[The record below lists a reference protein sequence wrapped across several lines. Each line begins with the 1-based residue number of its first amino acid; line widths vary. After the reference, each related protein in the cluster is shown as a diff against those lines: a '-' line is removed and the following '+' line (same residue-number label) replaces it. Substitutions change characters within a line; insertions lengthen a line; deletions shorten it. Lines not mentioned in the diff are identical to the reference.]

1 MDLRW
6 LRLALT
12 FAVALAFAG
21 SIGGVYSYN
30 RPPMRKD
37 LIVRH
42 LEDLDDSSPQQ
53 VFINFMP
60 SYIDV
65 YMFGNSCFQYMNLLL
80 KIMKTKFCGYQYNY
94 PLVVYLLRGLLCC
107 MKYSQ

>member
-1 MDLRW
+1 MDLRE
-6 LRLALT
+6 LRLVLT

-21 SIGGVYSYN
+21 SIGGAYSYN

-60 SYIDV
+60 SHIDV
-65 YMFGNSCFQYMNLLL
+65 YIYVWQFLFS
-80 KIMKTKFCGYQYNY
+80 
-94 PLVVYLLRGLLCC
+94 VYE
-107 MKYSQ
+107 SVSEDHEN

>member
-60 SYIDV
+60 SHIAVYIYVWQFLFSV
-65 YMFGNSCFQYMNLLL
+65 YESVSEDHEN
-80 KIMKTKFCGYQYNY
+80 
-94 PLVVYLLRGLLCC
+94 
-107 MKYSQ
+107 

>member
-60 SYIDV
+60 SHIDV
-65 YMFGNSCFQYMNLLL
+65 YIYVWQFLFS
-80 KIMKTKFCGYQYNY
+80 
-94 PLVVYLLRGLLCC
+94 VYE
-107 MKYSQ
+107 SVAEDHEN

>member
-1 MDLRW
+1 MGLRG
-6 LRLALT
+6 LRLFLT
-12 FAVALAFAG
+12 FTVVLAFAG

-60 SYIDV
+60 SHIDV
-65 YMFGNSCFQYMNLLL
+65 YIYVWQFLFS
-80 KIMKTKFCGYQYNY
+80 
-94 PLVVYLLRGLLCC
+94 VYE
-107 MKYSQ
+107 SVSEDHEN